1 MTTKNTLRCALMG
14 TGLSILMAGSAVAGV
29 GSDMDSVFNSTTV
42 ATPTGVYETQAG
54 GALIGGSVAYRPQRA
69 GLQPANI
76 SLPRASG
83 GCGGIDA
90 WAGGF
95 SWLSG
100 EQLTQFSRGVIQA
113 APGILFDLAVSK
125 LSEQLKDT
133 FTKFRD
139 MAQRIN
145 EFQMDSCETAQYA
158 IGTIGS
164 KMGMERDTVCKLVG
178 TNTGRWASQLTG
190 RNACTND
197 TTASAAAND
206 AAGRTDRG
214 PIGAFNVNPVWME
227 LKKLNSSVIDD
238 NQRYFLMAISG
249 TRFQVG
255 PTGASATD
263 PKLINHAPL
272 SLTDAMLGS
281 FMNGGDVTIYR
292 CDETSKCL
300 APTPG
305 TWTIAADKGFERR
318 VSDLLVGMVN
328 DYDSRIALSVP
339 EIAFIETTR
348 LPVWRIIQ
356 ICVDTAGAGACRGE
370 VRRFAKP
377 IAAEMTRRFVIEQ
390 GEIAYRAAM
399 SSPNITNEDLA
410 SLQDNLESTRQV
422 LEQFVTR
429 AEQQTG
435 DMNVVV
441 ERWRTAQAEL
451 MLGASGRFGMAVR
464 WSRAVN

>member
-1 MTTKNTLRCALMG
+1 MKKHNKLRSVLMG

-29 GSDMDSVFNSTTV
+29 GADMDSVFNATTV
-42 ATPTGVYETQAG
+42 ATPTGVYQTQAG
-54 GALIGGSVAYRPQRA
+54 GALIGGSATYRPQRA
-69 GLQPANI
+69 GLQPLGI
-76 SLPRASG
+76 DLPRASG

-100 EQLTQFSRGVIQA
+100 EQLTQFSRGIIQA
-113 APGILFDLAVSK
+113 APAILFDLAVSK

-197 TTASAAAND
+197 TTASATAND

-214 PIGAFNVNPVWME
+214 PIGAFNVNPVWTE
-227 LKKLNSSVIDD
+227 LKKLNSSIIDND
-238 NQRYFLMAISG
+238 QRYFLMAIAG

-255 PTGASATD
+255 PASGATTPPVLRSL
-263 PKLINHAPL
+263 PPL
-272 SLTDAMLGS
+272 LLTDEMLGS
-281 FMNGGDVTIYR
+281 FMAGGKVTVYR
-292 CDETSKCL
+292 CDETNKCL
-300 APTPG
+300 GPTRSDWVIPQ
-305 TWTIAADKGFERR
+305 DKGFQKR

-328 DYDSRIALSVP
+328 DYASRTPLSVP

-348 LPVWRIIQ
+348 VPVWRIIQ
-356 ICVDTAGAGACRGE
+356 ICVDTAGVAACRGE
-370 VRRFAKP
+370 VARFAKP
-377 IAAEMTRRFVIEQ
+377 IA
-390 GEIAYRAAM
+390 G
-399 SSPNITNEDLA
+399 
-410 SLQDNLESTRQV
+410 
-422 LEQFVTR
+422 
-429 AEQQTG
+429 
-435 DMNVVV
+435 
-441 ERWRTAQAEL
+441 
-451 MLGASGRFGMAVR
+451 
-464 WSRAVN
+464 